1 LEQQVPID
9 LLEDATAESLATWLE
24 RHPTV
29 EVISRDRG
37 TTFAEG
43 ATRGAPQALQMADR
57 WHIIHNLSEA
67 LEKVLARHHAN
78 LKRMFAPEEEHQ
90 VIATL
95 DQQALARALARSQT
109 EQQRQARRE
118 RRLVLGCVCKSQP
131 EHDRGKSDH
140 RQEIDRPLLIAS
152 RDAPKLLEPIDQAF
166 NVITLFV
173 QGSVK
178 RPGARLIAAARNGIA
193 NSSALEIVPNLA
205 TAVSFISQDPLWPQL
220 GTPSSHPLD
229 RALLHQYLHFGGLMA
244 LTSREHKG
252 HRFAFAFC
260 TQMQL
265 RAKTTLT
272 LA

>member
-1 LEQQVPID
+1 
-9 LLEDATAESLATWLE
+9 
-24 RHPTV
+24 
-29 EVISRDRG
+29 
-37 TTFAEG
+37 
-43 ATRGAPQALQMADR
+43 M
-57 WHIIHNLSEA
+57 
-67 LEKVLARHHAN
+67 KV
-78 LKRMFAPEEEHQ
+78 
-90 VIATL
+90 
-95 DQQALARALARSQT
+95 
-109 EQQRQARRE
+109 RE
-118 RRLVLGCVCKSQP
+118 RAMPSTRYEGVYHAAYSCQAASLPLTAARLRGLKWVCRIVSKKTARFFALGKRPPWAQSVRGCVCKSQP

-166 NVITLFV
+166 DVIPLFV
-173 QGSVK
+173 QGPVK

-205 TAVSFISQDPLWPQL
+205 TAVSFISQDPLWPQR
-220 GTPSSHPLD
+220 GTTSSHPHD
-229 RALLHQYLHFGGLMA
+229 RALLHQHLHGGGLMA